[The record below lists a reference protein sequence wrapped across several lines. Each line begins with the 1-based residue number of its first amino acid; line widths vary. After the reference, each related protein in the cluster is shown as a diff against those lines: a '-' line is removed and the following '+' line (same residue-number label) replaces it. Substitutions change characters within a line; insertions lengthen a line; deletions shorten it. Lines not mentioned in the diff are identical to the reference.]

1 MSEQEQAVGRTSLAA
16 RVAGAPAV
24 PVEVPAANEEW
35 NEGIPHGFARVY
47 YGDGP
52 PGIRRP
58 VIMADGFNLG
68 RSDLDWLYQG
78 LDGVFPL
85 LTTLRRQGR
94 TVILLGFDERT
105 APITVNAQAAI
116 AVIQRTI
123 AAQVDDVPLTVGGF
137 SMGGLITRYALARM
151 EHENITHRTGLYF
164 SYDTPHRGGHIPIGI
179 QAFAHFIPG
188 PANDFAIQMNSPAAK
203 EMLWRHY
210 DSEDGTSRRHPD
222 RDEFLDQLRAVGG
235 WPVGP
240 RKIGV
245 ANGSG
250 EGMPIPVEPGEFAL
264 TVDGLLFPGTNFRI
278 QAAGDD
284 VTVAELVRT
293 LPPARKVITTSG
305 FPEIDGAPGGTLDSY
320 RIIAEALKE
329 NGGRVDLRKPTVCF
343 VPTVSA
349 VAIRDLDDQDDLY
362 AKVDA
367 LDPNESELDEFL
379 CSSTTTAHTAVTEEL
394 CVWILD
400 RLPG

>member
-1 MSEQEQAVGRTSLAA
+1 M
-16 RVAGAPAV
+16 PI
-24 PVEVPAANEEW
+24 EVPAADEEW
-35 NEGIPHGFARVY
+35 DEGIPNGFARVY
-47 YGDGP
+47 YADGP
-52 PGIRRP
+52 PGVRRP
-58 VIMADGFNLG
+58 VVIADGFNLG

-78 LDGVFPL
+78 LDGAFPL
-85 LTTLRRQGR
+85 ITTLRRRGR

-105 APITVNAQAAI
+105 ASISANAQAAI

-123 AAQVDDVPLTVGGF
+123 SSQTGSDLLAVGGF

-151 EHENITHRTGLYF
+151 EHEGIPHRTDVYF
-164 SYDTPHRGGHIPIGI
+164 SYDTPHRGGYIPIGV

-210 DSEDGTSRRHPD
+210 DSNDGAIRQHPD
-222 RDEFLDQLRAVGG
+222 RDEFLEQLQAVGW
-235 WPVGP
+235 WPTIP

-245 ANGSG
+245 ANGAG
-250 EGMPIPVEPGEFAL
+250 DGTAGPVEPGEFAL

-278 QAAGDD
+278 QAAGDN

-293 LPPARKVITTSG
+293 LPPDRKIITTDG
-305 FPEIDGAPGGTLDSY
+305 FPEIDGAPGGTLDTY
-320 RIIAEALKE
+320 RLIADALKK
-329 NGGRVDLRKPTVCF
+329 NGGIVNLLKSTVCF

-349 VAIRDLDDQDDLY
+349 VAIRDLDDQESLY
-362 AKVDA
+362 AKVNA
-367 LDPNESELDEFL
+367 LDPGDSELDEFL

-394 CVWILD
+394 CTWILD
-400 RLPG
+400 RLPD

>member
-24 PVEVPAANEEW
+24 PIEVPAADEEW
-35 NEGIPHGFARVY
+35 DEGIPHGFARVY

-58 VIMADGFNLG
+58 VVMADGFNLG
-68 RSDLDWLYQG
+68 RSNLDWLYQG
-78 LDGVFPL
+78 LDGAFPL
-85 LTTLRRQGR
+85 ITTLRRRGR

-105 APITVNAQAAI
+105 APITANAQAAI

-123 AAQVDDVPLTVGGF
+123 ASQVGDDSLTVGGF
-137 SMGGLITRYALARM
+137 SMGGLITRFALANM
-151 EHENITHRTGLYF
+151 EYENIPHRTGLYF

-188 PANDFAIQMNSPAAK
+188 PANDFATQMNSPAAK

-210 DSEDGTSRRHPD
+210 DSEDGTIRQHPD
-222 RDEFLDQLRAVGG
+222 REDFLQQLRAVGW
-235 WPVGP
+235 WPMRP

-250 EGMPIPVEPGEFAL
+250 EGMPVPVEPGEFAL
-264 TVDGLLFPGTNFRI
+264 TIDGLLFPGTNFRI
-278 QAAGDD
+278 QATGDD

-293 LPPARKVITTSG
+293 IPPARKVVATDG

-320 RIIAEALKE
+320 RIIADALEK
-329 NGGRVDLRKPTVCF
+329 NGGRVTLLKPTVCF

-379 CSSTTTAHTAVTEEL
+379 CSSITTPHTAITEEL
-394 CVWILD
+394 CTWILD
-400 RLPG
+400 RLPD